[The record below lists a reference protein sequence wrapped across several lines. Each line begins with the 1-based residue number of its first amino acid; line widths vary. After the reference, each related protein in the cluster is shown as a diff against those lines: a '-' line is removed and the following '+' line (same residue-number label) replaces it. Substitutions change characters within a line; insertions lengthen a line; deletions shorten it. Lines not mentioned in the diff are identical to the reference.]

1 MIYGITGNTQKEQ
14 LWEPVAQLLCWL
26 ETQGLEARLHPAVAS
41 GLVARGLLPE
51 AQATSLKAQDL
62 AAEVDILLSFGG
74 DGTLLQSAHLAGR
87 RGTPVLGINIG
98 RMGFLADV
106 EVEQVREAI
115 RMIEAG
121 NYHLE
126 ARMVLEAE
134 LEDGPLAELPWALN
148 EFVIDRSGL
157 AGLITI
163 DVTVDGVVLNR
174 YWADGLIFSTPTG
187 STAYSLSAGGPIV
200 SPACEVVI
208 LTPIA
213 PHTLTLRPIVLPASV
228 EIEVRVYTGGQ
239 PYVLAADGRSQLIHR
254 EGQRITIRKAAHT
267 VNLVK
272 LPGQHYFQTLRTKLM
287 WGAR

>member
-14 LWEPVAQLLCWL
+14 LWKPVAELLRWL
-26 ETQGLEARLHPAVAS
+26 QQQGLQAKLHPAVAE
-41 GLVARGLLPE
+41 GLTQRKLLNE
-51 AQATSLKAQDL
+51 AQVVAYTARDL
-62 AAEVDILLSFGG
+62 ATEVDIILSFGG

-87 RGTPVLGINIG
+87 HGTPILGINIG

-106 EVEQVREAI
+106 EVEHVREAI
-115 RMIEAG
+115 SALERG
-121 NYHLE
+121 DYTVE
-126 ARMVLEAE
+126 ARMALEAE
-134 LEDGPLAELPWALN
+134 LEQELPAELSWALN
-148 EFVIDRSGL
+148 EFVIDRSGP

-163 DVTVDGVVLNR
+163 DVKVDGVPLNR

-200 SPACEVVI
+200 SPACEVII

-228 EIEVRVYTGGQ
+228 TLETHVYTGGQ
-239 PYVLAADGRSQLIHR
+239 PYVLAADGRSQLIAQ
-254 EGQRITIRKAAHT
+254 EGQRITIRRAAHT

-272 LPGQHYFQTLRTKLM
+272 LPEQHYFQTLRTKLM

>member
-14 LWEPVAQLLCWL
+14 LWKLVAELLRWL
-26 ETQGLEARLHPAVAS
+26 QQQGLQAKLHPAVAE
-41 GLVARGLLPE
+41 GLTQRKLLNE
-51 AQATSLKAQDL
+51 AQVVAYTARDL
-62 AAEVDILLSFGG
+62 ATEVDIILSFGG

-87 RGTPVLGINIG
+87 HGTPILGINIG

-106 EVEQVREAI
+106 EVEHVREAI
-115 RMIEAG
+115 SALERG
-121 NYHLE
+121 DYTVE
-126 ARMVLEAE
+126 ARMALEAE
-134 LEDGPLAELPWALN
+134 LEQELPAELSWALN
-148 EFVIDRSGL
+148 EFVIDRSGP

-163 DVTVDGVVLNR
+163 DVKVDGVPLNR

-200 SPACEVVI
+200 SPACEVII

-228 EIEVRVYTGGQ
+228 TLETHVYTGGQ
-239 PYVLAADGRSQLIHR
+239 PYVLAADGRSQLIAQ
-254 EGQRITIRKAAHT
+254 EGQRITIRRAAHT

-272 LPGQHYFQTLRTKLM
+272 LPEQHYFQTLRTKLM

>member
-14 LWEPVAQLLCWL
+14 LWEPVDELIRWMAR
-26 ETQGLEARLHPAVAS
+26 QGLEVRLHPDVAR
-41 GLVARGLLPE
+41 GLVARGLLSDDE
-51 AQATSLKAQDL
+51 AAALTAHDL
-62 AAEVDILLSFGG
+62 AAEVDLLLSFGG

-87 RGTPVLGINIG
+87 RGTPVLGVNIG

-115 RMIEAG
+115 RTIEAG
-121 NYHLE
+121 DYHLE

-134 LEDGPLAELPWALN
+134 LEDGPVPELPWALN

-163 DVTVDGVVLNR
+163 DVTVDGVSLTR

-200 SPACEVVI
+200 SPECEVVI

-228 EIEVRVYTGGQ
+228 EIEARVYTGGQ

-254 EGQRITIRKAAHT
+254 EGQRITIRRAEHT

-272 LPGQHYFQTLRTKLM
+272 LPGQHYFQTLRSKLM
-287 WGAR
+287 WGVR

>member
-14 LWEPVAQLLCWL
+14 LWKPVAELLRWL
-26 ETQGLEARLHPAVAS
+26 QQQGLQAKLHPAVAE
-41 GLVARGLLPE
+41 GLTQRKLLNE
-51 AQATSLKAQDL
+51 AQVVAYTARDL
-62 AAEVDILLSFGG
+62 ATEVDIILSFGG

-87 RGTPVLGINIG
+87 HGTPILGINIG

-106 EVEQVREAI
+106 EVEHVREAI
-115 RMIEAG
+115 SALERG
-121 NYHLE
+121 DYTVE
-126 ARMVLEAE
+126 ARMALEAE
-134 LEDGPLAELPWALN
+134 LEQELPAELSWALN
-148 EFVIDRSGL
+148 EFVIDRSGP

-163 DVTVDGVVLNR
+163 DVKVDGVPLNR

-200 SPACEVVI
+200 SPACEVII

-228 EIEVRVYTGGQ
+228 TLETHVYTGGQ
-239 PYVLAADGRSQLIHR
+239 PYVLAADGRSQLIAQ
-254 EGQRITIRKAAHT
+254 EGKRITIRRAAHT

-272 LPGQHYFQTLRTKLM
+272 LPEQHYFQTLRTKLM

>member
-14 LWEPVAQLLCWL
+14 LWKPVAELLRWL
-26 ETQGLEARLHPAVAS
+26 QQQGLQAKLHPAVAE
-41 GLVARGLLPE
+41 GLTQRKLLNE
-51 AQATSLKAQDL
+51 AQVVAYTARDL
-62 AAEVDILLSFGG
+62 ATEVDIILSFGG
-74 DGTLLQSAHLAGR
+74 DGTLLQSAHLAGLH
-87 RGTPVLGINIG
+87 GTPILGINIG

-106 EVEQVREAI
+106 EVEHVREAI
-115 RMIEAG
+115 SALERG
-121 NYHLE
+121 DYTVE
-126 ARMVLEAE
+126 ARMALEAE
-134 LEDGPLAELPWALN
+134 LEQELPAELSWALN
-148 EFVIDRSGL
+148 EFVIDRSGP

-163 DVTVDGVVLNR
+163 DVKVDGVPLNR

-200 SPACEVVI
+200 SPACEVII

-228 EIEVRVYTGGQ
+228 TLETHVYTGGQ
-239 PYVLAADGRSQLIHR
+239 PYVLAADGRSQLIAQ
-254 EGQRITIRKAAHT
+254 EGQRITIRRAAHT

-272 LPGQHYFQTLRTKLM
+272 LPEQHYFQTLRTKLM

>member
-14 LWEPVAQLLCWL
+14 LWEPVAKLLSWF
-26 ETQGLEARLHPAVAS
+26 EQQGLQAKLHPAVAE
-41 GLVARGLLPE
+41 GLALRKLLPQ
-51 AQATSLKAQDL
+51 AQAAACTAHDL
-62 AAEVDILLSFGG
+62 ATEVDVILSFGG

-87 RGTPVLGINIG
+87 HGTPVLGINIG

-106 EVEQVREAI
+106 EVEHVREAI
-115 RMIEAG
+115 CAIERG
-121 NYHLE
+121 DYTVE
-126 ARMVLEAE
+126 ARMALEAE
-134 LEDGPLAELPWALN
+134 LENSLSLELPWALN
-148 EFVIDRSGL
+148 EFVIDRTGP

-163 DVTVDGVVLNR
+163 DVTVDGVPLNQ

-200 SPACEVVI
+200 SPGCEVII

-228 EIEVRVYTGGQ
+228 TLEVRVYTSGQ
-239 PYVLAADGRSQLIHR
+239 PYVLAADGRSQLITQ
-254 EGQRITIRKAAHT
+254 EGQCITIRRATHT
-267 VNLVK
+267 VNLIK
-272 LPGQHYFQTLRTKLM
+272 LPGQHYFQTLRNKLM

>member
-14 LWEPVAQLLCWL
+14 LWKPVSDLIRWM
-26 ETQGLEARLHPAVAS
+26 TQEGLAARLHPDVAH
-41 GLVARGLLPE
+41 GLVERGLLSQDS
-51 AQATSLKAQDL
+51 AIMFTAHDL
-62 AAEVDILLSFGG
+62 AAEVDVLLSFGG

-87 RGTPVLGINIG
+87 RGTPVLGVNIG

-106 EVEQVREAI
+106 EVEQVRTAI
-115 RMIEAG
+115 RTIETG
-121 NYHLE
+121 NYYLE
-126 ARMVLEAE
+126 TRMVLEAE
-134 LEDGPLAELPWALN
+134 LEDGSTPERPWALN

-163 DVTVDGVVLNR
+163 DVIVDGAPLNR

-200 SPACEVVI
+200 SPKCEVVI

-228 EIEVRVYTGGQ
+228 EIEARVYTGGQ
-239 PYVLAADGRSQLIHR
+239 PYVLAADGRSQLIDR
-254 EGQRITIRKAAHT
+254 EGQRIRIRKAEHT

>member
-14 LWEPVAQLLCWL
+14 LWKPVAELLRWL
-26 ETQGLEARLHPAVAS
+26 QQQGLQAKLHPAVAE
-41 GLVARGLLPE
+41 GLTQRKLLNE
-51 AQATSLKAQDL
+51 AQVVAYTARDL
-62 AAEVDILLSFGG
+62 ATEVDIILSFGG

-87 RGTPVLGINIG
+87 HGTPILGINIG

-106 EVEQVREAI
+106 EVEHVREAI
-115 RMIEAG
+115 SALERG
-121 NYHLE
+121 DYTVE
-126 ARMVLEAE
+126 ARMALEAE
-134 LEDGPLAELPWALN
+134 LEQELPVELSWALN
-148 EFVIDRSGL
+148 EFVIDRSGP

-163 DVTVDGVVLNR
+163 DVKVDGVPLNR

-200 SPACEVVI
+200 SPACEVII

-228 EIEVRVYTGGQ
+228 TLETHVYTGGQ
-239 PYVLAADGRSQLIHR
+239 PYVLAADGRSQLIAQ
-254 EGQRITIRKAAHT
+254 EGQRITIRRAAHT

-272 LPGQHYFQTLRTKLM
+272 LPEQHYFRTLRTKLM